1 MVNSP
6 IKYTLLPIIIVENG
20 VLEDENYSPNGVIVH
35 LQDPLKPYVPKLMW
49 LNAVR
54 IISGLALLFF
64 LFRKNCLGF
73 FVFAMMFLKQTFPK
87 KKCLRSPLPCREMNP
102 DPFRE

>member
-6 IKYTLLPIIIVENG
+6 IKYIHLPIIIVENG

-35 LQDPLKPYVPKLMW
+35 LQDPLKAYVPKLMW

-54 IISGLALLFF
+54 ITSGLALLCPVVFF
-64 LFRKNCLGF
+64 CSGKIILGV
-73 FVFAMMFLKQTFPK
+73 FVFAMIF
-87 KKCLRSPLPCREMNP
+87 
-102 DPFRE
+102 